1 VLVHCID
8 RDIKALAALG
18 ETGFLKIMAVSHTGI
33 TTDDF
38 LKFVADWI
46 TTTHH
51 PRFNRLYTELVYQPM
66 IELLSFLRAN
76 GFQDLHRL
84 RWRRGVHRVFT
95 ARVYGIPPE
104 QVAGSSGVV
113 RYQLRS
119 GDKPVLIKD
128 GKIEFVDGGRFSR
141 LGIPTAI
148 RRCWNGPLPELARG
162 SWAWCITPTPSASGP
177 MIEVS
182 RRPAGKGVG

>member
-1 VLVHCID
+1 
-8 RDIKALAALG
+8 
-18 ETGFLKIMAVSHTGI
+18 MAVTHTGI

-84 RWRRGVHRVFT
+84 RRRRGVHACLHR
-95 ARVYGIPPE
+95 ARVG
-104 QVAGSSGVV
+104 
-113 RYQLRS
+113 L
-119 GDKPVLIKD
+119 
-128 GKIEFVDGGRFSR
+128 
-141 LGIPTAI
+141 
-148 RRCWNGPLPELARG
+148 
-162 SWAWCITPTPSASGP
+162 
-177 MIEVS
+177 
-182 RRPAGKGVG
+182 